1 MSMWRR
7 LWALISGRSNQM
19 LERAED
25 PRLSLDEAYRRQLEL
40 LGQVR
45 RGLVE
50 VASARKRIELE
61 GAELVATGQRLEDQA
76 RQALA
81 ANREDLARQALARR
95 AALDAHLADLRAQH
109 DRLTQDEE
117 RLVESATRFQE
128 RVDAFRIQKETLKAT
143 YTAADAQVRVRE
155 TLSGVS
161 DEMSDL
167 GQAVSRAQERTA
179 QLRARA
185 AAIDDLLTSGALDDL
200 SQPSDRIQAELDR
213 VAIDASVEGELTR
226 LRGEL
231 TGGGLPALE
240 GPKSAARGE

>member
-1 MSMWRR
+1 MSFWRR
-7 LWALISGRSNQM
+7 LWALIRGRSNEL

-40 LGQVR
+40 LGRVR
-45 RGLVE
+45 RGLVD

-61 GAELVATGQRLEDQA
+61 GGELVATRQRLEDQA

-81 ANREDLARQALARR
+81 ANREDLARQALTRR
-95 AALDAHLADLRAQH
+95 AALDTHLADLRAQH
-109 DRLTQDEE
+109 DRLTQDEQ
-117 RLVESATRFQE
+117 RLVESASRFQE
-128 RVDAFRIQKETLKAT
+128 RVDAFRLQKETLKAT

-161 DEMSDL
+161 DEMNDL
-167 GQAVSRAQERTA
+167 GQAVARAEDRTA
-179 QLRARA
+179 QLQARA

-200 SQPSDRIQAELDR
+200 DQPIDRIQAELDR
-213 VAIDASVEGELTR
+213 VAIGASVDGELAR

-231 TGGGLPALE
+231 AGGERPAIE
-240 GPKSAARGE
+240 GPKAGAGT